1 MSLKARIRKIEK
13 NLPKEDLSL
22 TELSY
27 HGAEPTEEE
36 MELALKY
43 TDGLNPPWKVMYV
56 PYDFKQELESS
67 EITERWVMRC
77 DEKLGLYY
85 DGVILFKLVEQYN
98 KEKFYS
104 SGSNKIE
111 TIMYYT
117 PDSFY

>member
-13 NLPKEDLSL
+13 YLPKEDLSL

-27 HGAEPTEEE
+27 HGAEPTEAE

-43 TDGLNPPWKVMYV
+43 TGELNPPWKVMYV

-67 EITERWVMRC
+67 EITERWVLTI
-77 DEKLGLYY
+77 DKKLGLYY
-85 DGVILFKLVEQYN
+85 ADGILFKLVKKYD